1 MIYITTRR
9 KRINPK
15 QLIYY
20 NCRQCGKPIAPEKRN
35 YGYCGLTCF
44 LIEKE
49 RSRKNEIL
57 R

>member
-1 MIYITTRR
+1 MIYITTRH

-20 NCRQCGKPIAPEKRN
+20 NCRQCGKPLAPEKRN

-57 R
+57 H